1 MKRKALSVSITLNI
15 VLLSILCFGAYY
27 KRASITNYITKF
39 YNSLFLEK
47 NIEKTGKL
55 FGEFSRQEYQPEI
68 QYINNSGG
76 GDKIKIA
83 VLGNSLTLIHDWN
96 GGSGLT
102 ASGPDK
108 DYVHILLNKI
118 SIEKNLSIEYI
129 VLTIAE
135 FEREFET
142 FDFTR
147 LGTVKKFEPDIII
160 FQIGENTPSE
170 KMKDKGEVFMEKYIN
185 LIEYCN
191 GKEAVICLPFWP
203 DKEKIKIITETAL
216 KSGVYLAD
224 LSHLGSGIDPLNFAR
239 SEKKF
244 DNPGVGAHPGDYG
257 MNNIAKILYIIINK
271 IIE

>member
-27 KRASITNYITKF
+27 KRASIIRYAGIF
-39 YNSLFLEK
+39 YNTVFNRNGYDLSVFNERPY
-47 NIEKTGKL
+47 ET
-55 FGEFSRQEYQPEI
+55 EI
-68 QYINNSGG
+68 KYINNNGYERTV
-76 GDKIKIA
+76 KIA
-83 VLGNSLTLIHDWN
+83 VLGNSISLHGIIEGLWDHE
-96 GGSGLT
+96 SGMA
-102 ASGPDK
+102 ASGAEQ
-108 DYVHILLNKI
+108 DYVHKLLNRI
-118 SIEKNLSIEYI
+118 AREKECGIEYTVI
-129 VLTIAE
+129 NISE
-135 FEREFET
+135 FERDFENFDLERLEKIKEF
-142 FDFTR
+142 
-147 LGTVKKFEPDIII
+147 GPDIII
-160 FQIGENTPSE
+160 FQIGENVPSE
-170 KMKDKGEVFMEKYIN
+170 MLRDKEEVFMEKYIN